1 MQTEKLNTKI
11 VTPVIRCSYPKLA
24 QPDTQ
29 ERGGKF
35 GLSIPLPK
43 SDKAACDALTE
54 IMKNAAVNT
63 WGEKYK
69 NLGGVTSFVS
79 DCDNDPE
86 LSEDEVYKGC
96 LKFSAKSKKR
106 PGIVF
111 PNMEPVPTEEIEDV
125 IYPGCWIRASITAYG
140 TETGGKKTIA
150 FWLNS
155 VMFIKNGEALGGA
168 SNPKED
174 FAAYADSNWQR
185 GDDAVQGDLF

>member
-1 MQTEKLNTKI
+1 MQEEKLNTKF

-24 QPDTQ
+24 EPDTP

-43 SDKAACDALTE
+43 NDQKANAALKAA
-54 IMKNAAVNT
+54 MSNAAVNA
-63 WGEKYK
+63 WGEKYRA
-69 NLGGVTSFVS
+69 LGGITHFVV
-79 DCDNDPE
+79 DCDDDPE
-86 LSEDEVYKGC
+86 LAEDEVYAGC

-125 IYPGCWIRASITAYG
+125 IYPGCWIRASVTAYG
-140 TETGGKKTIA
+140 TETGGKKTVA

-155 VMFIKNGEALGGA
+155 VMFVKPGESLGGT
-168 SNPKED
+168 SKPEDD
-174 FAAYADSNWQR
+174 FAEFADKSWQR
-185 GDDAVQGDLF
+185 GDDAVSGDLF